1 MMGVVDDDLL
11 DGIRAWLDK
20 SGRVLE
26 LRAARTLGQAGAV
39 VQSSFT
45 YTDPNSGTRRE
56 GDVLARFAWTGQED
70 IPCSLTAVV
79 EVKSG
84 TKHPWVAFYD
94 RSLTR
99 RGDLDSWVYFA
110 HGPFVGITEPLL
122 DRWYGEEP
130 FDVRQVAT
138 HTVAAHVADTG
149 KNHAND
155 AVRQV
160 LSACEAV
167 KQRYIQRQGTDRVGL
182 VVLPVIV
189 TNAPLVRCSLDA
201 KDEVHIEQIDSFQVW
216 GSGPASEPRRV
227 YVVSEECL
235 PHFAASLR
243 RLARAANY
251 RMTDRHP

>member
-1 MMGVVDDDLL
+1 MDDDLL
-11 DGIRAWLDK
+11 NGVRMWLDK
-20 SGRVLE
+20 SGRALE
-26 LRAARTLGQAGAV
+26 LRTARTLGQAGAV

-45 YTDPNSGTRRE
+45 YTDSTSGTRRE
-56 GDVLARFAWTGQED
+56 GDVLAQFRWTGQED

-110 HGPFVGITEPLL
+110 HGPFNGITEPLL
-122 DRWYGEEP
+122 DLWYGEEP
-130 FDVRQVAT
+130 FDVQQVAT
-138 HTVAAHVADTG
+138 HTVAAHVADSG
-149 KNHAND
+149 KNYAND

-167 KQRYIQRQGTDRVGL
+167 KQRYIHRQATDRVGL

-189 TNAPLVRCSLDA
+189 TNTPLVRCSLNA
-201 KDEVHIEQIDSFQVW
+201 KDELQIEQIDSFHVW
-216 GSGPASEPRRV
+216 GSGPADDPRRV
-227 YVVSEECL
+227 YVLSEERL
-235 PHFAASLR
+235 PQFASSLQQ
-243 RLARAANY
+243 LARAANY
-251 RMTDRHP
+251 KMTDRHP